1 MSLNLL
7 MLLILVKLTFKLYNL
22 FPVGPQT
29 FNLCSLCRILNL
41 FSNVS
46 SIELQIIHLT
56 VVLNN
61 YACLINLNYF
71 FLFYFIYFEKNEKF
85 RGKPKLNYENLHKVF
100 SWS

>member
-29 FNLCSLCRILNL
+29 FNLCSLGRILNL

-56 VVLNN
+56 IVL
-61 YACLINLNYF
+61 IS
-71 FLFYFIYFEKNEKF
+71 E
-85 RGKPKLNYENLHKVF
+85 
-100 SWS
+100 